1 MTQDVLTEP
10 LTDADGRPIDGA
22 VVTAVASSNEPAPP
36 VAAGAAAATEIATD
50 TLFELLKN
58 QRRRDAL
65 DYLKTNGGRAT
76 LSDMAEHIAAKEND
90 LPIEEIAAKENDLP
104 IEEITSKQRKRV
116 YIGLYQCHLPKLA
129 TAGVVGFD
137 KNRGT
142 IELRSLAAR
151 LYPYLD
157 AEGGGGDATLTAT
170 AMADTIPPETT
181 GTAVET
187 TGTVAESS
195 VLAGLGVAALAGVAG
210 VPGFEL
216 LSPVVWAV
224 VCALGL
230 LVAAALP
237 HLRD

>member
-1 MTQDVLTEP
+1 MTQDVLTGR
-10 LTDADGRPIDGA
+10 LTDADGRSTDGS
-22 VVTAVASSNEPAPP
+22 VVTAVAPSNVPESP
-36 VAAGAAAATEIATD
+36 AAGGADVAATEIATD

-65 DYLKTNGGRAT
+65 DYLKANGGRTT
-76 LSDMAEHIAAKEND
+76 LSDMAEH
-90 LPIEEIAAKENDLP
+90 IAAKENDLP

-129 TAGVVGFD
+129 TAGVVDFD

-157 AEGGGGDATLTAT
+157 AEGGEGDATPTAT
-170 AMADTIPPETT
+170 AVADSVPSATSTP
-181 GTAVET
+181 
-187 TGTVAESS
+187 AESS
-195 VLAGLGVAALAGVAG
+195 ALAGLGVAALAGVAG

-224 VCALGL
+224 VCAVGL
-230 LVAAALP
+230 LVSAALP

>member
-10 LTDADGRPIDGA
+10 LTDADGYTDGTA
-22 VVTAVASSNEPAPP
+22 AVAVAPSTEPALSAAVDADA
-36 VAAGAAAATEIATD
+36 VATDIATD

-65 DYLKTNGGRAT
+65 DYLKTNGGRGT

-90 LPIEEIAAKENDLP
+90 LPIEA
-104 IEEITSKQRKRV
+104 ITSKQRKRV

-129 TAGVVGFD
+129 TAGVVDFD

-157 AEGGGGDATLTAT
+157 AEGGQRDATLTAT
-170 AMADTIPPETT
+170 AVADTAPPETT
-181 GTAVET
+181 GTA
-187 TGTVAESS
+187 AASS

-216 LSPVVWAV
+216 LSPVVWAI

-237 HLRD
+237 RLRD